1 MTEYLELKER
11 QQEEI
16 NRFPMFF
23 AFNSE
28 QFKEGM
34 EKLGLEPGDTN
45 LIYKLGNTGGY
56 YRRSDA
62 EELNNMFTRH
72 ERERQEAIKADTG
85 EGYCFQMFKYE
96 LANHEYGYTGRLNDT
111 LEALDLTREEVERSP
126 QLSRGLRLA
135 LEEYN

>member
-1 MTEYLELKER
+1 MTDYMELKKR

-23 AFNSE
+23 AFNNK

-62 EELNNMFTRH
+62 EELYNMFERH

-85 EGYCFQMFKYE
+85 EGYCFQMFDYE
-96 LANHEYGYTGRLNDT
+96 LANHEFGYTERLSDT
-111 LEALDLTREEVERSP
+111 LEALDLTIEEVKNSP
-126 QLSRGLRLA
+126 QLSRGLKFA